1 MQDLWQAHDQNLS
14 IILLKGLIKLNVKT
28 MKPVEFNTK
37 IVSAVLNIQ
46 APKMIS

>member
-1 MQDLWQAHDQNLS
+1 
-14 IILLKGLIKLNVKT
+14 

-46 APKMIS
+46 APKMISQNKNVCVAIRIIKYV